1 MDRSVGRFMR
11 QVVWLAIWL
20 FVAATCLGTELTLK
34 DGRVLRGKLVPLVG
48 LAEKPDLFRAPDSSA
63 VPLIQMLDDDLRR
76 TYVGRWQIV
85 PGTVRPEEGEA
96 LERFKLKQKTARGG
110 LAVRSLGP
118 LFDVQP
124 FDEYGRRRLKMV
136 KTGGPQEVVQAITE
150 ITPHYTKLEA
160 EKFSWD
166 MRIATSSIPR
176 GILDAILKRTVA
188 PTNVEERKRIARF
201 YMQCERYEDA
211 AREVESILADNP
223 ENPEAKKQLD
233 PALAAIRQLS
243 ARRTLEEL
251 KLRRDA
257 GQHRMVLGLLKKFP
271 SEGPAGETIQAVREM
286 LRDYEAQEAARVK
299 VLERFDQL
307 AAKIDD
313 SYLRKRIDA
322 IREELSAELSL
333 NTLPRM
339 AAFRQMADDESLK
352 PEEKL
357 ALAISGW
364 LVDSKGA
371 TTKLSTALSLVQV
384 RALVRKYL
392 AASDPLARAKISAEF
407 QSEEGATVELV
418 ARLLGSMK
426 PPLTAKPTD
435 EAGLTYELEVPGRDN
450 SPAVPCLVQ
459 LPPEYD
465 PYRRYPAIVSLHG
478 AGTKPEMQV
487 EWWAGAVDKQGWRA
501 GQATRRGYIV
511 IAPSWTAEHQKQY
524 GYSARE
530 HLAVT
535 DSLRDACRR
544 FSIDTDRVFLTGHSI
559 GGDAAWDIA
568 LAHPDL
574 WAGVVAVAAKGDK
587 YVNLYWENGRLLP
600 MYFVCGELDSSRS
613 CAANALDWNRYLR
626 SSGFNATVVE
636 YIGRGHEHFSDE
648 ILRLFDWMGRMR
660 RNFYPRELNAVS
672 MRPWDRFFWWV
683 ELDQLPARGMIDPDN
698 WPASRRSFKP
708 ITTKASITKTD
719 TIHVQSGAG
728 RVIVWLSPDMV
739 DLKRRITVTID
750 GTRVPNTAAVVPDL
764 AILLED
770 ARTRADRQHPF
781 WAKVEK
787 GGGKVAG
794 GP

>member
-1 MDRSVGRFMR
+1 MR
-11 QVVWLAIWL
+11 PVVWSAVWL
-20 FVAATCLGTELTLK
+20 FVLGTCLGTELTLK
-34 DGRVLRGKLVPLVG
+34 DGRVLQGKLVPLVG
-48 LAEKPDLFRAPDSSA
+48 LAEKAELFKGPDSVA
-63 VPLIQMLDDDLRR
+63 VPMIHMLDDDLRR

-85 PGTVRPEEGEA
+85 PGSVRPEEGEA
-96 LERFKLKQKTARGG
+96 LERFKLKQRTAHSGMTF
-110 LAVRSLGP
+110 RSLGP
-118 LFDVQP
+118 LFDIQP

-136 KTGGPQEVVQAITE
+136 APRVPQELVQAITE

-160 EKFSWD
+160 EKYVWD

-176 GILDAILKRTVA
+176 ANLDAILRRTVA

-211 AREVESILADNP
+211 AREVEGILADNP
-223 ENPEAKKQLD
+223 DNPEAKKQLD
-233 PALAAIRQLS
+233 PALTAIRQLS

-251 KLRRDA
+251 KLRQDA
-257 GQHRMVLGLLKKFP
+257 GQHRMVLALLKKFP

-286 LRDYEAQEAARVK
+286 LRDYEAQEATRVK

-313 SYLRKRIDA
+313 SSLRKRIDA

-333 NTLPRM
+333 NTLARM
-339 AAFRQMADDESLK
+339 AAFRQMADDENLK

-371 TTKLSTALSLVQV
+371 TTKLSTALSLVRV
-384 RALVRKYL
+384 RVLVRKYL
-392 AASDPLARAKISAEF
+392 AAADKLTQAKILSEF
-407 QSEEGATVELV
+407 SSEEGAAVELV
-418 ARLLGSMK
+418 ARLLANMK
-426 PPLTAKPTD
+426 PPLPAKPTD
-435 EAGLTYELEVPGRDN
+435 EAGLAYELDVPGPG
-450 SPAVPCLVQ
+450 SLPAVRCLVQ

-478 AGTKPEMQV
+478 AGTSPEMQV
-487 EWWAGAVDKQGWRA
+487 EWWAGAVDKQGQRA
-501 GQATRRGYIV
+501 GQAARRGYIV
-511 IAPSWTAEHQKQY
+511 IAPAWTAEHQKQY
-524 GYSARE
+524 GYSLRE
-530 HLAVT
+530 HTAVL
-535 DSLRDACRR
+535 DCLHAACRR
-544 FSIDTDRVFLTGHSI
+544 FSVDTDRVFLTGHSI

-574 WAGVVAVAAKGDK
+574 WAGMVAIGAKGDK

-600 MYFVCGELDSSRS
+600 MYFVCGELDGTRD
-613 CAANALDWNRYLR
+613 CKANALDWNRYLR
-626 SSGFNATVVE
+626 TNGFNATVVE
-636 YIGRGHEHFSDE
+636 YLGRGHEHFSDE

-660 RNFYPRELNAVS
+660 RNFFPREFSANS
-672 MRPWDRFFWWV
+672 MRTWDNFFWWV
-683 ELDQLPARGMIDPDN
+683 ELEQLPARAMIDPDD
-698 WPASRRSFKP
+698 WPASRRNIKA
-708 ITTKASITKTD
+708 IVTKASITKTD

-728 RVIVWLSPDMV
+728 RVIVWLSPDMI

-750 GTRVPNTAAVVPDL
+750 GARIPNTAAVVPDL
-764 AILLED
+764 AMLLED

-787 GGGKVAG
+787 GGGRAAAS
-794 GP
+794 P

>member
-1 MDRSVGRFMR
+1 MR
-11 QVVWLAIWL
+11 PVVWSAVWL
-20 FVAATCLGTELTLK
+20 LVFGTCLGAELTLK
-34 DGRVLRGKLVPLVG
+34 DGRVLRGKLVPLAG
-48 LAEKPDLFRAPDSSA
+48 LAEKAELFKAGDSSA

-76 TYVGRWQIV
+76 TYVGRWQIARG
-85 PGTVRPEEGEA
+85 PATERPEAGEA
-96 LERFKLKQKTARGG
+96 LERFMLKQKTARGG

-136 KTGGPQEVVQAITE
+136 GPRGPQDVVQAITE

-160 EKFSWD
+160 EKYAWD

-176 GILDAILKRTVA
+176 GSLDAILKRTVA

-211 AREVESILADNP
+211 AREVEGILADNP

-233 PALAAIRQLS
+233 PALTAIRQLS

-257 GQHRMVLGLLKKFP
+257 GQHRMVQGLLKKFP
-271 SEGPAGETIQAVREM
+271 SEGPAGETIQAAREMVREY
-286 LRDYEAQEAARVK
+286 DAQEAARVK
-299 VLERFDQL
+299 VLEQFDQL
-307 AAKIDD
+307 AAKIED
-313 SYLRKRIDA
+313 SSLRKRVDG

-333 NTLPRM
+333 NTLARM
-339 AAFRQMADDESLK
+339 AAFQQLANALK
-352 PEEKL
+352 PEEGL

-384 RALVRKYL
+384 RALVLRYL
-392 AASDPLARAKISAEF
+392 AASDKLARAKILSEF
-407 QSEEGATVELV
+407 QSEEGATVELA

-426 PPLTAKPTD
+426 PPLPAKPTD
-435 EAGLTYELEVPGRDN
+435 EAGLTYELEVPGQGN
-450 SPAVPCLVQ
+450 SPAVRCLVQ

-487 EWWAGAVDKQGWRA
+487 EWWAGALDKQGWRA
-501 GQATRRGYIV
+501 GQATRRGYVV

-535 DSLRDACRR
+535 DSLRAACRR

-574 WAGVVAVAAKGDK
+574 WAGVVAIAAKADK

-613 CAANALDWNRYLR
+613 CAANAMDWNRYLR

-636 YIGRGHEHFSDE
+636 YLGRGHEHFSDE

-660 RNFYPRELNAVS
+660 RNFYPRELSAVS

-683 ELDQLPARGMIDPDN
+683 ELDQLPARGMIDPDD
-698 WPASRRSFKP
+698 WPASRRNIKP
-708 ITTKASITKTD
+708 IVTKASITKTD

-750 GTRVPNTAAVVPDL
+750 GYRVPNTAAVVPDL
-764 AILLED
+764 EILLED

-787 GGGKVAG
+787 GGGKVAAS
-794 GP
+794 P